1 MTNEISQLE
10 RIEDLVERYII
21 SYGKAR
27 IAFYVFPS
35 LENHYDFT
43 KFLNSFSA
51 ALRRANCRS
60 SYSWAY
66 NSNLGRYNM
75 ILIVNGYFRNN
86 MNDITDTAQRIWKLY
101 SPFPIQFISEMPIN
115 DSSLCSDKIKIIDI
129 LNRMEFTS
137 SNPQRLLPFHQRAF
151 ACSRLF

>member
-60 SYSWAY
+60 GYSWAY

-115 DSSLCSDKIKIIDI
+115 DSSLCYDKIKIIDI